1 MDVLRAKLTAIRE
14 KRLHAI
20 SAFYGKPETL
30 LSEQTE
36 ENQFAQRVRTFSQ
49 DAPGDILYALN
60 VISTIRD
67 AAIVVHGAAGC
78 AVARLVNTLTESDD
92 VKWAVTNLNERDS
105 IMGSDA
111 KLRAAVIQ
119 INKLHQPKII
129 FIVSTPVVAINN
141 DDIESVVEE
150 LKDELGIAIVPIYS
164 DGFRSKIGTTGYDL
178 VSHSIIKQ
186 LLPPQQPE
194 KLGFVNLLSVSEQAE
209 EVKELHWLLNEIGI
223 KTNVF
228 PRYTALS
235 NIRNARK
242 ASFSVAINP
251 DEANYPGKALES
263 RFQIPYIQSALPIG
277 IANTAKWLTE
287 IAIATGRKP
296 EARELIAKEKAR
308 LLESLG
314 KNRPVR
320 KKVFVNL
327 PPAQAI
333 AITGLLEELGFDY
346 VGLKLAYIDEQH
358 IDFLN
363 RLQEEKPDLQLLIGD
378 GQLFEEENVIR
389 KLEPDLY
396 IGNGGDFAVA
406 IRNGIPVV
414 NLENLSILG
423 FSGVLNFSEKVRK
436 TLTNNSFSRLLSHIE
451 NKTYTKEWLKKSTNW
466 FIKQEVK

>member
-20 SAFYGKPETL
+20 SAFYGKTETL
-30 LSEQTE
+30 LSEHAE
-36 ENQFAQRVRTFSQ
+36 DRQFAQRVRTFSQ
-49 DAPGDILYALN
+49 DAAGDILYALN
-60 VISTIRD
+60 IISTIRD

-78 AVARLVNTLTESDD
+78 AVSRFVTDLSEVDE
-92 VKWAVTNLNERDS
+92 VKWAITNLNERDS

-111 KLRAAVIQ
+111 KLREAVIQ

-150 LKDELGIAIVPIYS
+150 LKDELGIAIIPIYS

-186 LLPPQQPE
+186 LLPPQGTE
-194 KLGFVNLLSVSEQAE
+194 KLGFANLISVSEKADDI
-209 EVKELHWLLNEIGI
+209 KELHWLLNEIGL
-223 KTNVF
+223 KTNIF
-228 PRYTALS
+228 PRYTALA
-235 NIRNARK
+235 NIRNAKK
-242 ASFSVAINP
+242 ASFSIAINP
-251 DEANYPGKALES
+251 DEANYPGTALEN
-263 RFQIPYIQSALPIG
+263 RFQIPYIQSVLPIG
-277 IANTAKWLTE
+277 IGNTAKWLTE
-287 IAIATGRKP
+287 IAIATGRET

-314 KNRPVR
+314 KNRTVR
-320 KKVFVNL
+320 KKAFVSL

-346 VGLKLAYIDEQH
+346 VGLRLAYIDEQH

-363 RLQEEKPDLQLLIGD
+363 KLQETRPDFQLLIGD

-414 NLENLSILG
+414 NLENVSILG
-423 FSGVLNFSEKVRK
+423 FSGAANFAEKTRKVL
-436 TLTNNSFSRLLSHIE
+436 LNSSFTELLSQRE
-451 NKTYTKEWLKKSTNW
+451 TKSYTKEWLKKSTNW